1 MTSAT
6 QMILALIVALIILI
20 YLLVKSR
27 LNPFVSLI
35 IGALLTGIL
44 GGMDP
49 MKVID
54 AIKTGFG
61 NTLANLGILI
71 LFGVMIGKV
80 LEVSGATQALGKSFV
95 KALGKGHEIV
105 AMILTGF
112 VTSLAIFCVPAFIM
126 LFPLAKDIS
135 KRTGISIYALGIALA
150 GGLLWS
156 HTLVP
161 PATGPIGGAG
171 IFQADIA
178 KMMLFGFLIGI
189 PMAVFLAFYSRWI
202 GKKFPE
208 IAEDQGEVIENE
220 DDHQKLPSPFLAAMP
235 ILIPVIL
242 ILTSSGVAKIQ
253 GASLIKSIFT
263 TIGTPVVAMGL
274 GLLFGIYTLLRGID
288 RKKVSG
294 ALDAGIES
302 GAKIFVLIAAG
313 GALGNVVN
321 QSGVGQVIAE
331 GVSRAGLPA
340 ILVPFIIATLLRVI
354 QGSGSV
360 AILTTA
366 SITAPIMQTLGIDP
380 VLATLAACVGSMFF
394 SYYNDS
400 YFWAITTSIGAKDPK
415 HQMLSW
421 SVPTTVCWV
430 IGGTEIFL
438 LSLFI

>member
-1 MTSAT
+1 MSSTT
-6 QMILALIVALIILI
+6 QMIAALIVAMIILI
-20 YLLVKSR
+20 FLLVKSR

-35 IGALLTGIL
+35 IGALLAGIL
-44 GGMDP
+44 GGMNP
-49 MKVID
+49 LKVVD

-80 LEVSGATQALGKSFV
+80 LEVSAATQSLGRAFV
-95 KALGKGHEIV
+95 NTLGKGREII
-105 AMILTGF
+105 AMVLTGF

-135 KRTGISIYALGIALA
+135 KRTGTSIYALGVALA

-171 IFQADIA
+171 IFHADIA
-178 KMMLFGFLIGI
+178 KTMLFGFIIGI
-189 PMAVFLAFYSRWI
+189 PMAIFLIFYSKWL
-202 GKKFPE
+202 GKKFPD
-208 IAEDQGEVIENE
+208 IAKDESDEVVKEE
-220 DDHQKLPSPFLAAMP
+220 HSEHLPSPFLSILP
-235 ILIPVIL
+235 IMIPVVL
-242 ILTSSGVAKIQ
+242 ILASSGVAKLS
-253 GASLIKSIFT
+253 ASPLKTVFT
-263 TIGTPVVAMGL
+263 TLGAPVVAMGL
-274 GLLFGIYTLLRGID
+274 GLLFGIYTLLRHVD
-288 RKKVSG
+288 RKKVSS
-294 ALDAGIES
+294 ALDTGIEG

-321 QSGVGQVIAE
+321 QSGVGKIIAE
-331 GVSRAGLPA
+331 GVSSAGLPA
-340 ILVPFIIATLLRVI
+340 ILVPFIVSTLIRAI

-366 SITAPIMQTLGIDP
+366 SITTPIMQTLGVDP

-400 YFWAITTSIGAKDPK
+400 YFWAITESIGAVKPK
-415 HQMLSW
+415 SQVLAW
-421 SVPTTVCWV
+421 SLPTTVCWA
-430 IGGTEIFL
+430 IGGIEIFV
-438 LSLFI
+438 LSLFF